1 MGKTVDTQV
10 VNPPWSQTSV
20 QLRGILNDT
29 LVNTQ
34 VVNPPQSLI
43 SVRLTGI
50 LNDTQISLLHI
61 LSN

>member
-29 LVNTQ
+29 PVNTQ
-34 VVNPPQSLI
+34 VVNPPQALI
-43 SVRLTGI
+43 SVRLRGI
-50 LNDTQISLLHI
+50 LNYAQISLLRF